1 MKPPL
6 LVGLAVVLG
15 ATIWASMQEDD
26 AVEPTRADDARSAA
40 RSTATQRPKESQQVS
55 WAQTQLM
62 DGVLLWQKRRDGDGW
77 GDGPRPTSVAWASLL
92 PPTPVQ
98 VAQSE
103 KDVPPPMAPPFPHK
117 WLGRYNDEAAGV
129 QESVAA
135 ASSVGVVRPVQRAL
149 VAGPSTTWVLKEGD
163 IVDGQWRV
171 DRIEARTMQLTYLP
185 LNLPQ
190 TLAMK

>member
-26 AVEPTRADDARSAA
+26 AVEPTRADDARPAA

-98 VAQSE
+98 AAQSE
-103 KDVPPPMAPPFPHK
+103 KDVPPPVAPPFPHK
-117 WLGRYNDEAAGV
+117 WLGRYNDEAVGV
-129 QESVAA
+129 QEPVVG
-135 ASSVGVVRPVQRAL
+135 ASSVGVVRTVQRAL

-163 IVDGQWRV
+163 VVDGQWRV